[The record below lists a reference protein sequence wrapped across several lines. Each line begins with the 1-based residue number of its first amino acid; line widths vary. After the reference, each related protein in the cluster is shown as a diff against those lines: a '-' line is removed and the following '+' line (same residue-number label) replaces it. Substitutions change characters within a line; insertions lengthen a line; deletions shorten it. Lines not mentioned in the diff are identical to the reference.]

1 MRTSPLAGDGMAVRP
16 SAAKFDKWVLFLF
29 PKVPGAN
36 GDFAYSVGRI
46 HGVIGDFLSWI
57 F

>member
-1 MRTSPLAGDGMAVRP
+1 VRTSPLASDGMAVRP